1 MLPVATAILTSSLG
15 QLPPCRTFM
24 LASDVC
30 VGTAT
35 GLCCVFLLEYPGQ
48 LLLEHEQ
55 ELNVYS
61 SIPRSLPRSIPCSF
75 PNLKLAALY
84 C

>member
-1 MLPVATAILTSSLG
+1 MLPVAKAILTPPLG
-15 QLPPCRTFM
+15 HLPPCLTFM

-48 LLLEHEQ
+48 LLEHEQ

-61 SIPRSLPRSIPCSF
+61 SIPRSLPRSIPCSL
-75 PNLKLAALY
+75 PNLKLAASY